1 MEETKTAEEN
11 SNSERVAGYVDFDG
25 QKKPNF
31 TLTEMQDIV
40 RRKDRLAKK
49 IIGEES
55 SDVDIYN
62 LCLLNK
68 WTDDSQSST

>member
-1 MEETKTAEEN
+1 MEEPKTTEQN
-11 SNSERVAGYVDFDG
+11 SNSERVAGYVDFGG

-31 TLTEMQDIV
+31 TLTEIQDIE

-49 IIGEES
+49 IIEGES

-68 WTDDSQSST
+68 WTDESQSPT

>member
-1 MEETKTAEEN
+1 MEEPKTTEQN
-11 SNSERVAGYVDFDG
+11 SNSERVAGYVDFGG

-31 TLTEMQDIV
+31 TLTEIQDIE

-49 IIGEES
+49 IIEGES